1 MRTAPCR
8 EKTLFAIE
16 IIEQEA
22 SASRTEETVLP
33 LEIIEQEATQPFID
47 KVSFVSERIE
57 QDDGLPIEFG
67 IEIIR
72 LLWRIITKISYVMEK
87 MIIDSKIHLRISL

>member
-22 SASRTEETVLP
+22 TASLTEKTVLP
-33 LEIIEQEATQPFID
+33 LEIIEQEATQPFIE
-47 KVSFVSERIE
+47 KRSFVSERIE
-57 QDDGLPIEFG
+57 HETGLQIEFG
-67 IEIIR
+67 KEIIR
-72 LLWRIITKISYVMEK
+72 LLWRIITKVSYVM
-87 MIIDSKIHLRISL
+87 SKW